1 MQSNI
6 TPQQLIDTL
15 DSINSLLT
23 TLQPIINISFS
34 SSESTFVNSNTQL
47 LTPEYTP
54 PTNWTRIVSPSEIT
68 LQDITNETQSYPI
81 YLTVSL
87 ESMYQMVPMTPVS
100 NVPIPYINMD
110 MV

>member
-23 TLQPIINISFS
+23 TLQPIINMSFS

-47 LTPEYTP
+47 PTPEYTP
-54 PTNWTRIVSPSEIT
+54 PTNWTGIVSPSEAT
-68 LQDITNETQSYPI
+68 LQDATNET
-81 YLTVSL
+81 
-87 ESMYQMVPMTPVS
+87 
-100 NVPIPYINMD
+100 
-110 MV
+110 

>member
-23 TLQPIINISFS
+23 TLQPIINMSFA

-47 LTPEYTP
+47 PTPEYTP
-54 PTNWTRIVSPSEIT
+54 PTNWT
-68 LQDITNETQSYPI
+68 
-81 YLTVSL
+81 
-87 ESMYQMVPMTPVS
+87 
-100 NVPIPYINMD
+100 
-110 MV
+110 